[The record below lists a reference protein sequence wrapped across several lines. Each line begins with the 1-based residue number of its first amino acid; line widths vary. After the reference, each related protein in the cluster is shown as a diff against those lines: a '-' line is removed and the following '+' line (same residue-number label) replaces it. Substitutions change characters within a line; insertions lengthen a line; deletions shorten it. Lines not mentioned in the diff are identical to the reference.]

1 MIKITITPKV
11 NESSN
16 KTWWFVEWPSGGEV
30 DPSKMF
36 RLLEIVYSDVGYQ
49 GTIGLSIKLVGFDPR
64 RQIANPTALIETEP
78 YYEVMFLDDDL
89 AYRHPEHINGLS
101 EYLQQ
106 QYVIVGVVFNSQE
119 SAELFKF
126 KIEARWTFQ
135 ALQKEYS

>member
-1 MIKITITPKV
+1 MIKLTITPRV
-11 NESSN
+11 NETSN
-16 KTWWFVEWPSGGEV
+16 KYWWFVEWPNGGEV

-49 GTIGLSIKLVGFDPR
+49 GTVGLSIKLVGFEPR
-64 RQIANPTALIETEP
+64 KQIGAIIQTEP
-78 YYEVMFLDDDL
+78 HYEVMFLDDDL
-89 AYRHPEHINGLS
+89 AYRHPEYINGLS
-101 EYLQQ
+101 EHLQS

>member
-1 MIKITITPKV
+1 MIDITISPRV
-11 NESSN
+11 NETTN

-49 GTIGLSIKLVGFDPR
+49 GTVGLSIKLVGFNPR
-64 RQIANPTALIETEP
+64 RQIGPNIKTEP

-126 KIEARWTFQ
+126 KIEARWTFR